1 MIHDGARP
9 FVTEEELHRLHKAT
23 QNTGA
28 AFLAVPVTDTIK
40 QVDGGRVKTLKR
52 SELFAAQTPQAFRYD
67 LIHRAHEWAYNQV
80 YRRRMMCN
88 CLS

>member
-28 AFLAVPVTDTIK
+28 AFLAVPVTDH
-40 QVDGGRVKTLKR
+40 D
-52 SELFAAQTPQAFRYD
+52 QASRWWPCENVE
-67 LIHRAHEWAYNQV
+67 AK
-80 YRRRMMCN
+80 
-88 CLS
+88 